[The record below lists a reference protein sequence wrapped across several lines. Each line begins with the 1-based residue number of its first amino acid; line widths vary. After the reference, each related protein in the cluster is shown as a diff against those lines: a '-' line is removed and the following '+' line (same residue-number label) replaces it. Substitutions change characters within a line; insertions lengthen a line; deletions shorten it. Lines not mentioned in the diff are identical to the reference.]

1 MGQRAAVN
9 VNNAY
14 HDLQQAV
21 TSLGY
26 ATEAVGKAIALVRGR
41 SGGSYLGDPAVP
53 YGNAA
58 SNSSLA
64 AEFACKA
71 ALAFRGVEP
80 RRSHSVDE
88 LCSAFARRDPLD
100 PLLAVLK
107 PLDGRTRK
115 PT

>member
-64 AEFACKA
+64 AEFACEA

-88 LCSAFARRDPLD
+88 LCSAFARRDPL
-100 PLLAVLK
+100 LAVLK